1 MGALSSRRPQPRP
14 RLHEHELT
22 PLQVAGLA
30 LCRAIYNAD
39 CDCFDK
45 RHVPSSCNAIR
56 ERAGQMLAKIV
67 AAQAR
72 VPS

>member
-1 MGALSSRRPQPRP
+1 MSRPRLQPRP
-14 RLHEHELT
+14 PLQEHELN

-30 LCRAIYNAD
+30 LCRAIYNAE

-45 RHVPSSCNAIR
+45 RHVPPSCNAIR